1 MFNTLF
7 LCFLFLPEAHP
18 LSAEFIPRTASAI
31 PASALFTM
39 EMVAFLHSALHTC
52 AWLLY
57 GTSDAWI
64 TTIVLWISRAVLFLL
79 MLRTFI
85 IPSFVAF
92 FSKHIRVRSIS
103 FRSIRGLYVRQG
115 HRTWHINRIAISRP
129 KLPEGP
135 RRISVKIEGLRL
147 ELDEDQTVGTSQDS
161 EEAHRRHSILR
172 SFGHSLIAFRLW
184 YLVSSLYEVISP
196 FLRPIIRTVFVSL
209 LRQAIQRLPSLTKAL
224 TFEVHSAE
232 LTFSSL
238 PGTRIL
244 ITEARLYAALKFV
257 QQEHLPVPE
266 EPDANPIDTPKVAMS
281 FSMADWQ
288 ARLMRSTRRTWDR
301 AWGRTQGFATVS
313 LILQDVVGFTSADGA
328 FLLLSLDR

>member
-1 MFNTLF
+1 MDMF
-7 LCFLFLPEAHP
+7 
-18 LSAEFIPRTASAI
+18 
-31 PASALFTM
+31 
-39 EMVAFLHSALHTC
+39 AFLHSALHGC

-57 GTSDAWI
+57 GTSEAWI
-64 TTIVLWISRAVLFLL
+64 TTLMLWFSRAILFLL
-79 MLRTFI
+79 TLRTFI
-85 IPSFVAF
+85 IPSLVAF

-115 HRTWHINRIAISRP
+115 HKTWNISRIAISRP

-147 ELDEDQTVGTSQDS
+147 ELDEDQTAGTSQDL
-161 EEAHRRHSILR
+161 EEGHRRHSILR
-172 SFGHSLIAFRLW
+172 NFGHSLIAFRLW

-209 LRQAIQRLPSLTKAL
+209 LRQVIQRLPSLTRAL
-224 TFEVHSAE
+224 TFEIHSAE
-232 LTFSSL
+232 LTFASL

-244 ITEARLYAALKFV
+244 ITEARLYAALKFI
-257 QQEHLPVPE
+257 QQAHLPVPE
-266 EPDANPIDTPKVAMS
+266 EPDTTSVDTPKIAMS

-313 LILQDVVGFTSADGA
+313 LILQDVVGVTSADGA
-328 FLLLSLDR
+328 FLSLALDC